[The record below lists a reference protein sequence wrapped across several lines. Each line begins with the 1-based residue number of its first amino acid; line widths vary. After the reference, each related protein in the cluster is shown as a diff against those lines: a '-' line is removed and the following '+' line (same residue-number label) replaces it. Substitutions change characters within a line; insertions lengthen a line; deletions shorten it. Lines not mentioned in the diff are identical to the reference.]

1 MADIRRRAS
10 SRTAKAAQLPLGIA
24 RRYAVGVGQRIAGRD
39 RDEVNAELVDKAA
52 AQLFAVLGELKGG
65 AMKVGQALSV
75 FEAGMPERYAAP
87 FREALTKLQA
97 EAPPMPIESVHRVLN
112 HQLGTKWRQR
122 FSDFD
127 DAPAASAS
135 IGQVHRGVWADG
147 RTVAVKVQY
156 PGADEALR
164 SDLRTLR
171 RFASIFKLVMPN
183 VDAKAVIDELID
195 RTEAELDYR
204 GEADAQRAFAAAF
217 DGHDKFIVP
226 KVVASAPK
234 VMVTEWMDGRAL
246 SKIIKD
252 GTQAERNSAGSH
264 LGEFSFEAPARAK
277 FLHGDPHPGN
287 FMMLGDG
294 RMGIIDFGA
303 VQPFPNG
310 LPSEL
315 GVLLRLAVEERYDEL
330 VVQGRKAGFV
340 APGAAVGAPE
350 IMNYLRPLSDPLTSQ
365 TFQFSRRWMQKVTG
379 TAVDITGE
387 HFQTSRSLSL
397 PPQYAMVMRVLAGA
411 VGVCCQ
417 LHAEAPY
424 LSFAQK
430 WLPGYA
436 QGLSV

>member
-1 MADIRRRAS
+1 MAKMRRSAS
-10 SRTAKAAQLPLGIA
+10 SRTAKAVQLPLGIA
-24 RRYAVGVGQRIAGRD
+24 GRYALGVGQRIAGRD

-52 AQLFAVLGELKGG
+52 EQLFAVLGELKGG

-87 FREALTKLQA
+87 YREALTKLQA
-97 EAPPMPIESVHRVLN
+97 EAPPMPIASVHRVLN
-112 HQLGTKWRQR
+112 RQLGTQWRQR

-127 DAPAASAS
+127 DVPAASAS
-135 IGQVHRGVWADG
+135 IGQVHRAVWADG

-156 PGADEALR
+156 PGAEEALK

-171 RFASIFKLVMPN
+171 RFASVGKLLMPN
-183 VDAKAVIDELID
+183 VDVKAVVDELID

-204 GEADAQRAFAAAF
+204 QEADAQRAFAAAF
-217 DGHDKFIVP
+217 DGHAKFTVP
-226 KVVASAPK
+226 KVIASAPK
-234 VMVTEWMDGRAL
+234 VVVSEWMDGRAL

-252 GTQAERNSAGSH
+252 GTQDERNNAGSC

-287 FMMLGDG
+287 FMMLADG

-303 VQPFPNG
+303 VQPFPEG
-310 LPSEL
+310 LPPEL
-315 GVLLRLAVEERYDEL
+315 GALLRLAVEERYDEL
-330 VVQGRKAGFV
+330 VVQGRTAGFV
-340 APGAAVGAPE
+340 SPGSAVGAQE
-350 IMNYLRPLSDPLTSQ
+350 IMNYLRPLSDPLKSPM
-365 TFQFSRRWMQKVTG
+365 FQFSRNWMQRVAG
-379 TAVDITGE
+379 TAIDVTGE
-387 HFQTSRSLSL
+387 HYQTSRSLSL
-397 PPQYAMVMRVLAGA
+397 PPEYAMVVRVLAGV

-424 LSFAQK
+424 LSFAEK

-436 QGLSV
+436 